1 MKKNNHL
8 ISIIIPYFKKKQY
21 IIKTIKSV
29 LKQKYKNI
37 EIIFIYDDIDKEDLY
52 FLKKLLKSNKKIK
65 FIINKNNYGVA
76 KSRNIGLKYC
86 SGKYIAFLDADDI
99 WNYNKLF
106 DQYNF
111 MIKKKALFC
120 FTSYKVI
127 NQTGKIINK
136 RKVERDADYIS
147 LSKSNYIGLSTV
159 MFHRKLL
166 KKIKFPKVKTQEDY
180 AVWLQLLRNGE
191 KLYHYNKFLTYW
203 RKSKNSLSSNI
214 FNKVRDAFIVY
225 YFYEN
230 KNLLLSIYSVIILGF
245 NKLKKQHLH

>member
-8 ISIIIPYFKKKQY
+8 ISIIIPYFKKKNY
-21 IIKTIKSV
+21 IIKTVKSI

-37 EIIFIYDDIDKEDLY
+37 EIVFIYDDIDKEDLY
-52 FLKKLLKSNKKIK
+52 FLKKFLKPFKKIK
-65 FIINKNNYGVA
+65 LIINKKNYGVA
-76 KSRNIGLKYC
+76 KSRNIGLKHC
-86 SGKYIAFLDADDI
+86 KGSYIAFLDSDDI
-99 WNYNKLF
+99 WRSNKLV

-111 MIKKKALFC
+111 MQKKKALFS

-127 NQTGKIINK
+127 NLNDKIINK
-136 RKVERDADYIS
+136 RKVEIDADYIS

-166 KKIKFPKVKTQEDY
+166 KKIKFPKLKTQEDY
-180 AVWLQLLRNGE
+180 AVWLKLLRNGE

-203 RKSKNSLSSNI
+203 RESKDSLSSNI
-214 FNKVRDAFIVY
+214 FDKLRDAFKVY
-225 YFYEN
+225 YIYEN
-230 KNLLLSIYSVIILGF
+230 KNLLLSIYSVIILSF